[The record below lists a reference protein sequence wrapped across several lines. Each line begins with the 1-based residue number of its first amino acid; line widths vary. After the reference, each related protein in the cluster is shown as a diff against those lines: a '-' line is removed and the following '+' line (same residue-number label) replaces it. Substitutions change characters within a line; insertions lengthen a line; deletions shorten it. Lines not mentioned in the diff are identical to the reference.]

1 MSLSLPGHNRITR
14 LYLCKISKMKIFSIV
29 VDFYFDLFGFI
40 HQRYIEI
47 FHVQTSIQCTQI
59 YKIVKSRNQLR

>member
-1 MSLSLPGHNRITR
+1 MSLNDPSR
-14 LYLCKISKMKIFSIV
+14 LFLSKISKFKIFYIV
-29 VDFYFDLFGFI
+29 VDFYFDLLGFI

-59 YKIVKSRNQLR
+59 YKIIKSRNQLR